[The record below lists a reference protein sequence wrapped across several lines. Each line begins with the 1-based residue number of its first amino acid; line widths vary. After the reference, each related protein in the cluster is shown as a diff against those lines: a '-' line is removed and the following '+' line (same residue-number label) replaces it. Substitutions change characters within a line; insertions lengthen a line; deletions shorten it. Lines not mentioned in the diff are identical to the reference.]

1 MTEKERAAIKADDEI
16 VKNASLGEFIEG
28 YALGYRNIVKSL
40 LYIWG
45 GCAAL
50 VVMKTMDADASMV
63 SIIAKAIV
71 VSLPIAVVFLIAFLF
86 KKRQKVAIF
95 KDGFIWQTKR
105 LFFKK
110 ETKVRFAD
118 MKGIYVA
125 KRYCS
130 DKNGDYTCVSVRVMS
145 IDNAE
150 MLKWSYTYSH
160 SGEEYDPFVKTAPFC
175 LFLSRKKARTQKKS
189 FCCDGANAG
198 EPMIKIESLKA
209 QEKPFSYKKDTY
221 GSAVLG
227 YAVSAVCD
235 VWNRVALERANKEL
249 AERGHCV
256 FYVREESTFLDPLWE
271 RGELGKG
278 KLKELEIGRGYIK
291 YNGHYAGEKS
301 EYQFSK
307 GYMFI
312 YPSEADRGMSG
323 KNGNFVIPLN
333 NVYNRQIFLL
343 AASELLGVDL
353 NVDGYKWKC

>member
-1 MTEKERAAIKADDEI
+1 MKEKERAAIKADDEI
-16 VKNASLGEFIEG
+16 VKNTGLGDFIEG
-28 YALGYRNIVKSL
+28 YCIGTGKIVVALGGIL
-40 LYIWG
+40 LVALI
-45 GCAAL
+45 AAL
-50 VVMKTMDADASMV
+50 VKIIDFDASLASNMGKGICV
-63 SIIAKAIV
+63 LI
-71 VSLPIAVVFLIAFLF
+71 LFLVLFLVIFAF
-86 KKRQKVAIF
+86 KKRHKVAVF
-95 KDGFIWQTKR
+95 KDGFIWQTKM

-110 ETKVRFAD
+110 EVKVRYAD

-130 DKNGDYTCVSVRVMS
+130 DKNGDYTGVSVRVMS

-150 MLKWSYTYSH
+150 MLKRSYTYSH

-175 LFLSRKKARTQKKS
+175 LFLSREKARTQKKS

-198 EPMIKIESLKA
+198 VPMIKIESLKA
-209 QEKPFSYKKDTY
+209 QEKPFSYKGDTY

-227 YAVSAVCD
+227 YAVTAVCD
-235 VWNRVALERANKEL
+235 VWNRIALGRANKEL

-256 FYVREESTFLDPLWE
+256 FYVREESSFLDPLWE
-271 RGELGKG
+271 RGELGRG

-312 YPSEADRGMSG
+312 YPSEADRGMSE
-323 KNGNFVIPLN
+323 KNGNFAIPLN

-353 NVDGYKWKC
+353 NVDGYKWK